1 LDEVFVKINGKL
13 RYLCRAV
20 DREGAFWK
28 RSSLRTGQ
36 SRGAALK
43 RIMKK
48 YGRPRSVVTDGLR
61 AYSAAMK
68 EIGVAD
74 RQEVARNLFPGGVRD
89 AADLSALKAAGSADA
104 LIATALH
111 EGRVVRADLEAI

>member
-1 LDEVFVKINGKL
+1 V
-13 RYLCRAV
+13 RARFGSGRHCER
-20 DREGAFWK
+20 DK
-28 RSSLRTGQ
+28 
-36 SRGAALK
+36 AAALKFLK